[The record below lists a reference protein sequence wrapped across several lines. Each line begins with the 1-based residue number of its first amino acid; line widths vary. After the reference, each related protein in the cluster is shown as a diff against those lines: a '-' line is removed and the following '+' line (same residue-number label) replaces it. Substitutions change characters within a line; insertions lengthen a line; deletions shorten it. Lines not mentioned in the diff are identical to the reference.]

1 MVTWRYAEEVF
12 ICGGECLNKVASIA
26 SDDKFANEKASAV
39 KRVGVV
45 AAAVIHS
52 RV

>member
-12 ICGGECLNKVASIA
+12 ICGGECFDKVASIA
-26 SDDKFANEKASAV
+26 NDDEFADKQASAV

-45 AAAVIHS
+45 VAAVINS